1 MSKQQIINELRSKRD
16 ALSLYHC
23 QLKKDSDN
31 WNKTIISLSLLA
43 GFCET
48 AKIQLSLETDFWK
61 LLPIAI
67 NTLIAICSSLI
78 KFRDY
83 PQRQEVVLGARDTL
97 SHFLTKIRGLPS
109 ETLSEAELRE
119 FYTCLEFLETC
130 ITPAERKTFVKNAQS
145 ILLRIQRNEHQ
156 FLELLNDPT
165 HPLPEG
171 SDASPDENSE
181 RGLSITR
188 NL

>member
-23 QLKKDSDN
+23 QLKKNSDD
-31 WNKTIISLSLLA
+31 WNKCIIVLSLLA
-43 GFCET
+43 GFVET
-48 AKIQLSLETDFWK
+48 AKIQLALQTDFWK

-97 SHFLTKIRGLPS
+97 SHFLTKIRGLPGDLGES
-109 ETLSEAELRE
+109 ELRE